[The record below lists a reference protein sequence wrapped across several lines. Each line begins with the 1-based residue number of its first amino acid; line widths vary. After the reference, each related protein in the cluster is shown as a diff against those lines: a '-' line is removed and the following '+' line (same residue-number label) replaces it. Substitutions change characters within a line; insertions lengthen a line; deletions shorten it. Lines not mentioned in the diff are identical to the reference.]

1 MFLSYKDRRISI
13 SRLFIVRIVLR
24 RFTFFKFM
32 EKLVSYSHHMNEE
45 VKRATGAFNDI
56 QDRSEDHAMAFL
68 KDNTVLS

>member
-1 MFLSYKDRRISI
+1 
-13 SRLFIVRIVLR
+13 
-24 RFTFFKFM
+24 M

-45 VKRATGAFNDI
+45 VKRATGVFNDI